1 MCNLENIIIEG
12 RQMFWIG
19 ARYLHPNTYAQNGT
33 WIWTDNGHPISA
45 KSAKASCG
53 ETEESFEVRI

>member
-1 MCNLENIIIEG
+1 
-12 RQMFWIG
+12 MFWIG